1 MQDREIDDRL
11 KAGLRRKISIA
22 ARRLAVGAP
31 ARGVKSFVQCATG
44 AGPPSFAL
52 RKMRASGTEAA
63 EINASTQNTSM

>member
-1 MQDREIDDRL
+1 MQDREIDNRL

-22 ARRLAVGAP
+22 ARRLA
-31 ARGVKSFVQCATG
+31 ARGVKSFIQCATG